1 MIEKKGLKL
10 NLKSRT
16 IWTIIV
22 GVLLVSCIVVAYKLT
37 KSQAAATQSQESI
50 ATIGDKSVTRE
61 DWLKKM
67 EDEYGKATLEDM
79 INVRVVEQLAKKNKL
94 KVSDSDIEREFL
106 LIKAVNNSF
115 YEDEHTTEKE
125 WKDQIRYNILL
136 EELLTKDIDIS
147 EKEMKSFYTK
157 NKELYQFDDSYRI
170 RHIVVKDQE
179 EANRVL
185 KDLKGGSSF
194 EAVAA
199 ERSTDRYTSPYG
211 GDLGFVTEAQDSIPA
226 AYITEARTL
235 KENEWSAEPIKVS
248 KGYAIIQLKEKLN
261 ARTFTYDEVKDQ
273 IKRQIAMDQLGD
285 KATVKTLWKEA
296 DVSWFYDDEEN

>member
-1 MIEKKGLKL
+1 M
-10 NLKSRT
+10 KSRT

-67 EDEYGKATLEDM
+67 EDEYGKSTLEDM

-94 KVSDSDIEREFL
+94 KVSDSDIKREFL

-235 KENEWSAEPIKVS
+235 KENEWSTEPIKVS

-261 ARTFTYDEVKDQ
+261 ARTFTYGEVKDQ

>member
-1 MIEKKGLKL
+1 M

-235 KENEWSAEPIKVS
+235 KENEWSAEPIKVR

>member
-1 MIEKKGLKL
+1 M
-10 NLKSRT
+10 KSRT

-22 GVLLVSCIVVAYKLT
+22 GVLLLSCIVVAYKLT

-235 KENEWSAEPIKVS
+235 KENEWSTEPIKVS

>member
-1 MIEKKGLKL
+1 M

-67 EDEYGKATLEDM
+67 EDEYGKSTLEDM

-235 KENEWSAEPIKVS
+235 KENEWSTEPIKVS

-261 ARTFTYDEVKDQ
+261 ARTFTYDEVKGQ
-273 IKRQIAMDQLGD
+273 IKRQIAMDQLDD

>member
-235 KENEWSAEPIKVS
+235 KENEWSTEPIKVS

>member
-1 MIEKKGLKL
+1 M
-10 NLKSRT
+10 KSRT

-50 ATIGDKSVTRE
+50 ATIGNKSVTRE

-67 EDEYGKATLEDM
+67 EDEYGKSTLEDM

-235 KENEWSAEPIKVS
+235 KENEWSTEPIKVS

>member
-1 MIEKKGLKL
+1 M
-10 NLKSRT
+10 KSRT

-94 KVSDSDIEREFL
+94 KVSDSDIDREFL

>member
-1 MIEKKGLKL
+1 M
-10 NLKSRT
+10 KSRT

-67 EDEYGKATLEDM
+67 EDEYGKSTLEDM

-235 KENEWSAEPIKVS
+235 KENEWSTEPIKVS

-261 ARTFTYDEVKDQ
+261 ARTFTYDEVKGQ
-273 IKRQIAMDQLGD
+273 IKRQIAMDQLDD

>member
-1 MIEKKGLKL
+1 M
-10 NLKSRT
+10 KSRT

-67 EDEYGKATLEDM
+67 EDEYGKSTLEDM

-235 KENEWSAEPIKVS
+235 KENEWSTEPIKVS

-273 IKRQIAMDQLGD
+273 IKRQIAMDQLSD

>member
-1 MIEKKGLKL
+1 M
-10 NLKSRT
+10 KSRT

-94 KVSDSDIEREFL
+94 KVSDSDIDREFL

-235 KENEWSAEPIKVS
+235 KENEWSTEPIKVS